1 MKITEVTSTIL
12 KSYEYPHGG
21 WMLVRVKTAEGLEGI
36 GECFVPD
43 REGHGILAAQAVLE
57 GSLKRVLIGVDP
69 LDIEVLWE
77 RMYAVCRNLYDRRGL
92 AIHALSGVDMA
103 LYDLAGKALRVP
115 VHKLLGGRFRDRVK
129 VYVSSIWVD
138 EERPQPA
145 LDATVRYVAQGFR
158 AIKYYG
164 WPSFGHN
171 PKRDSSLL
179 KAIRQA
185 AGEGIDLMLDLGRP
199 ASLAEAVKVARMI
212 EASGAGIYW
221 WEEPLCSSDDAE
233 GLARLA
239 ASTDVTIAAGER
251 ELTAYAFRD
260 LILRR
265 TVDLLQPDLSWVGGL
280 TEGKRIAEMARL
292 FNVPLVPHNWGT
304 MINFAASVHLVA
316 AMPHGFLCEYPIA
329 PRTSEAHIAS
339 PMMTELVRTPL
350 TIENGYAVVP
360 QGPGLG
366 VELDEEAVRKYTCPD
381 APVMGLADMS

>member
-21 WMLVRVKTAEGLEGI
+21 WVLVRVKADEGLEGI

-43 REGHGILAAQAVLE
+43 QHGQGVLAAQAVLE
-57 GSLKRVLIGVDP
+57 GSLKRVVIGEDP
-69 LDIEVLWE
+69 LDIEVIWE
-77 RMYAVCRNLYDRRGL
+77 KMYAVCRSLYDRRGL

-103 LYDLAGKALRVP
+103 LYDLAGKALGVP
-115 VHKLLGGRFRDRVK
+115 VHKLLGGRFRDKVK

-138 EERPQPA
+138 EERPQSA
-145 LDATVRYVAQGFR
+145 LEATTRYVAQGFR

-164 WPSFGHN
+164 WAGFGRN

-179 KAIRQA
+179 RAIREA

-199 ASLAEAVKVARMI
+199 ASLTEAIKVARMI
-212 EASGAGIYW
+212 EASEAGIYW

-239 ASTDVTIAAGER
+239 ASTDITIAAGER
-251 ELTAYAFRD
+251 EMTAFGFRD
-260 LILRR
+260 LILKRA
-265 TVDLLQPDLSWVGGL
+265 VDLLQPDLSWVGGL

-304 MINFAASVHLVA
+304 MVNFAASVHLVA
-316 AMPHGFLCEYPIA
+316 SMPQGFLCEYPIT
-329 PRTSEAHIAS
+329 PRTPEARIAS

-350 TIENGYAVVP
+350 AIENGYAVVP
-360 QGPGLG
+360 TKPGLG
-366 VELDEEAVRKYTCPD
+366 IELDEEAVGKYTW
-381 APVMGLADMS
+381 AA

>member
-1 MKITEVTSTIL
+1 MKITEVISTIL

-21 WMLVRVKTAEGLEGI
+21 WMLVRVKTDEGLEGI

-43 REGHGILAAQAVLE
+43 QQGHGILAAQAVLE

-77 RMYAVCRNLYDRRGL
+77 LMYGVCRGLYDRRGL

-103 LYDLAGKALRVP
+103 LYDLAGKALGVP
-115 VHKLLGGRFRDRVK
+115 VHKLLGGCFRDKVK
-129 VYVSSIWVD
+129 VYVSSVWVD
-138 EERPQPA
+138 EERPQCA

-164 WPSFGHN
+164 WASFGHN

-199 ASLAEAVKVARMI
+199 ASLAEATKMARMI

-239 ASTDVTIAAGER
+239 AATDLTIAAGER
-251 ELTAYAFRD
+251 ELTAFAFRD
-260 LILRR
+260 LILKR

-280 TEGKRIAEMARL
+280 TEGRRIAEMARL
-292 FNVPLVPHNWGT
+292 CNMPLVPHNWGT
-304 MINFAASVHLVA
+304 MVNFAASVHLVA
-316 AMPHGFLCEYPIA
+316 SMPQGFLCEYPIA
-329 PRTSEAHIAS
+329 PRTPEARIAS

-350 TIENGYAVVP
+350 AIENGYAVVP
-360 QGPGLG
+360 KGPGLG
-366 VELDEEAVRKYTCPD
+366 IELDEGTVHKYTW
-381 APVMGLADMS
+381 AE